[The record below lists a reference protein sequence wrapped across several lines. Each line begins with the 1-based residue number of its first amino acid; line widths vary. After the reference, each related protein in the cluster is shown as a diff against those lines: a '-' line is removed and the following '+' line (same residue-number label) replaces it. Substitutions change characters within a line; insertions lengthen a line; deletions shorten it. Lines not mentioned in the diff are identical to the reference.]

1 LGGAMFVGVARHV
14 LQIPGSRSLK
24 DRRRVVRSYKDRL
37 RAKLP
42 VSVAEVGDV
51 ERYQVAT
58 LGLAVVAREAAFC
71 EEILSQAARLAGSL
85 HDALLADTATEIVS
99 FGRGGKGLRGGIEQV
114 VLEDVETDDFG
125 PHGGREPS
133 RRGTR

>member
-1 LGGAMFVGVARHV
+1 MFVGVARHV

-58 LGLAVVAREAAFC
+58 VGLAVVAHEAGFC
-71 EEILSQAARLAGSL
+71 EEILAQAARLGGSL

-99 FGRGGKGLRGGIEQV
+99 FGFGGKGLRGGIEQ
-114 VLEDVETDDFG
+114 LMLDDKETDDLA
-125 PHGGREPS
+125 PYGRDEPA
-133 RRGTR
+133 RRGSR

>member
-1 LGGAMFVGVARHV
+1 MFVGVARHV

-58 LGLAVVAREAAFC
+58 LGLAVVAHEAAFC
-71 EEILSQAARLAGSL
+71 EEILAQAARLGGAL

-99 FGRGGKGLRGGIEQV
+99 FGRGGKGLRGGIEQL
-114 VLEDVETDDFG
+114 VLEDAETEDLARCG
-125 PHGGREPS
+125 EPEPPRGGS
-133 RRGTR
+133 R

>member
-1 LGGAMFVGVARHV
+1 MFVGVARHV

-71 EEILSQAARLAGSL
+71 EEILGQAARLAGSL

-99 FGRGGKGLRGGIEQV
+99 FGRGGKGLRGGIEQ
-114 VLEDVETDDFG
+114 LEFEEADTAHVDPPRDRG
-125 PHGGREPS
+125 PE
-133 RRGTR
+133 RRGPR

>member
-1 LGGAMFVGVARHV
+1 M
-14 LQIPGSRSLK
+14 
-24 DRRRVVRSYKDRL
+24 VRSYKDRL

-58 LGLAVVAREAAFC
+58 LGVAVVAHDAAFC

-99 FGRGGKGLRGGIEQV
+99 FGRGGKGLRGGIEQLI
-114 VLEDVETDDFG
+114 LEDVDAEAIAADGDQKI
-125 PHGGREPS
+125 PRGGS
-133 RRGTR
+133 R